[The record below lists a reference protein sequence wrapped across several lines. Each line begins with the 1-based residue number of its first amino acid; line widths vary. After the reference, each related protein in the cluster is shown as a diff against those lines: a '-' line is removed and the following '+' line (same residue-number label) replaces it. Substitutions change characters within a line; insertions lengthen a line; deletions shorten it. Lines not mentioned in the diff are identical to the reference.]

1 MVKKCIIIITLILLF
16 YAVPAE
22 ADETSFIIGSN
33 YYNVLGVASKM
44 DVVPFIDEN
53 GRTMIP
59 VRYLAY
65 AVGVPEQGIY
75 WKEDDQEVY
84 LFKEKTVISLKC
96 GETLCSIVQLK
107 QKTYPS
113 VFFENPDEFIGFVD
127 AVKMDTVPVL
137 RNDRVFLPAR
147 YVAEVFGY
155 EVQWLDP
162 KLYLWPQY

>member
-1 MVKKCIIIITLILLF
+1 MVKRYIIITALLLLF

-22 ADETSFIIGSN
+22 ADETSFIIGSY

-75 WKEDDQEVY
+75 WEEDDQEVY
-84 LFKEKTVISLKC
+84 LFKEKTVVSLKC
-96 GETLCSIVQLK
+96 GDSLFSIFQLK
-107 QKTYPS
+107 EKTLPS
-113 VFFENPDEFIGFVD
+113 VFFKNPDGFIGFAD
-127 AVKMDTVPVL
+127 AVKMDTVPVM
-137 RNDRVFLPAR
+137 RNGRVFLPAR

-155 EVQWLDP
+155 EVQWQEP
-162 KLYLWPQY
+162 KLYLWPK